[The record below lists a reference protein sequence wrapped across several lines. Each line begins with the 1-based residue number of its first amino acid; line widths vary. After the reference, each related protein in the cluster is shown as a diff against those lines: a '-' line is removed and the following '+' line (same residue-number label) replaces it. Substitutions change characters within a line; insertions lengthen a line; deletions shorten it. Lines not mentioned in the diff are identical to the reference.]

1 MGRPRTIIYHYLNSK
16 EMKTRIAYVSRIP
29 NLGVMQ
35 YGYAYTSESL
45 KDLPAMRIVT
55 QQLRKVIDIP
65 RNIHFEIVDVTD
77 LTFNTKNNKSI

>member
-35 YGYAYTSESL
+35 YGYAYTSEPL

-55 QQLRKVIDIP
+55 QQLRKIIDIT